1 MTRSQ
6 IRQLQTD
13 LKRLGLYTAD
23 VDGDWGSQS
32 QSALDAALQLAARAS
47 PATAPAPAADPSSTL
62 AWGARVSQ
70 IFRERILWAA
80 DALKMPPAGASWLM
94 ACIAWESGETFSA
107 SVTNMA
113 GSGATGLIQFMPA
126 TAAQLGTSTSAL
138 SGMTPEDQ
146 INWVYRYFRPLAGRL
161 QSLGDVYM
169 AILWPAGIG
178 KPDSYVL
185 WDAASRPVTYRQ
197 NAGLDTNGDRT
208 ITRAEAVAK
217 VLTKLNLGLLPV
229 NAAPLGAK
237 GV

>member
-1 MTRSQ
+1 MTPTPT
-6 IRQLQTD
+6 RQLQTD
-13 LKRLGLYTAD
+13 LAQLGLYTGI
-23 VDGDWGSQS
+23 VDGDWGN
-32 QSALDAALQLAARAS
+32 QSATAWAAAMQLAARAS
-47 PATAPAPAADPSSTL
+47 GAAAPALGADPAASL

-70 IFRERILWAA
+70 TFRDRIVWAA

-126 TAAQLGTSTSAL
+126 TAVQLGTSTSAL
-138 SGMTPEDQ
+138 GSMTPEDQ

-161 QSLGDVYM
+161 QNLGDVYM

-185 WDAASRPVTYRQ
+185 WDAASRPTTYRQ

-208 ITRAEAVAK
+208 ITRAEALAK
-217 VLTKLNLGLLPV
+217 VQAKLNLGLLPI

-237 GV
+237 GA